1 MAEQRCCQ
9 APDCA
14 NPVHARGYCRRHYGR
29 IWRRE
34 KRGAGGNSEDREKR
48 DRLRALE
55 RELLRA
61 RQMYD
66 VVVGTPADEEEEPE
80 HATQDDTNK
89 TERAKGCEFHDLC
102 SRVSLGL
109 LSRL

>member
-1 MAEQRCCQ
+1 MAEQSCCQ
-9 APDCA
+9 VQDCT

-34 KRGAGGNSEDREKR
+34 KRGASGNTEDREKR

-66 VVVGTPADEEEEPE
+66 VVVGTPGRIKWRREMDAVKAEIFKVD
-80 HATQDDTNK
+80 ATYFNDGRPQT
-89 TERAKGCEFHDLC
+89 A
-102 SRVSLGL
+102 SL
-109 LSRL
+109 

>member
-66 VVVGTPADEEEEPE
+66 VVVGTPGRIKWRREMDAVKAEILKVD
-80 HATQDDTNK
+80 ATYFNDGRTQTAN
-89 TERAKGCEFHDLC
+89 L
-102 SRVSLGL
+102 
-109 LSRL
+109 

>member
-1 MAEQRCCQ
+1 MAEQSCCQ
-9 APDCA
+9 ATDCA

-34 KRGAGGNSEDREKR
+34 KRGAGGNAEDREKR

-66 VVVGTPADEEEEPE
+66 VVVGTPGRIKWRREMDAVKVEILKLDASYFNDGRPQT
-80 HATQDDTNK
+80 A
-89 TERAKGCEFHDLC
+89 
-102 SRVSLGL
+102 SL
-109 LSRL
+109 